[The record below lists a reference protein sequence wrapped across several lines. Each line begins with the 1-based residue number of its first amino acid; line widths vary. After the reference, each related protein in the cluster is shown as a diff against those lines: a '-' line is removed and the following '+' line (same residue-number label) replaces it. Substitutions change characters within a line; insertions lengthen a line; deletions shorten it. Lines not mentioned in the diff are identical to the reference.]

1 MYLKWKTELVERKA
15 KDMEKNSMELHK
27 LLERSEKL
35 DWSFEIY
42 NEPELNHGNSH
53 YGERNYVELR
63 ACSPAGED
71 FIMDIDFDVDDP
83 ISSFSKSLSDYAE
96 NFDIDEHVEK
106 RLPDR
111 GKGGCPSSI
120 KVLVD
125 DAEAIKNMI
134 EELYKLLSSKEG
146 MVKIEVT
153 LEKSMRVCQEFEAT
167 EKQLYQLIRGTNPFQ
182 EELESMLESGYVEY
196 NYSVYGENGVIIV
209 NWA

>member
-1 MYLKWKTELVERKA
+1 MEDFMENKEIMVKWA
-15 KDMEKNSMELHK
+15 PFKNLIKCVGYQMPDGWWYVHK

-146 MVKIEVT
+146 MV
-153 LEKSMRVCQEFEAT
+153 
-167 EKQLYQLIRGTNPFQ
+167 
-182 EELESMLESGYVEY
+182 
-196 NYSVYGENGVIIV
+196 
-209 NWA
+209 